1 MGKNHIC
8 ADCGTQD
15 TSWASVTH
23 GTFLCITCSD
33 VHRSVGTHIT
43 KIKGCTGTYLW
54 GPDEVERMQTI
65 GNAVAEELDGTEKIS
80 PTTSK
85 QEKQKYVEKK
95 YRDRSCISD
104 KIAHVAASQNC
115 RTVETHKFLP
125 SATLGASQVVAPKV
139 PTTSTM
145 ARKATIPDAFFDE
158 LFADMENTAP
168 MNEQRRY
175 APKLATPAYRA
186 EPVDL
191 LGDLEVIVTPLH
203 PHVGGST
210 TADLLF

>member
-65 GNAVAEELDGTEKIS
+65 GNAVAEELYGTEKIS
-80 PTTSK
+80 PTASK

-95 YRDRSCISD
+95 YRDRSSISD
-104 KIAHVAASQNC
+104 RVADVVASQKC
-115 RTVETHKFLP
+115 RTTETHTCHANV
-125 SATLGASQVVAPKV
+125 SLGASQVVAQ
-139 PTTSTM
+139 
-145 ARKATIPDAFFDE
+145 KAP
-158 LFADMENTAP
+158 
-168 MNEQRRY
+168 
-175 APKLATPAYRA
+175 
-186 EPVDL
+186 
-191 LGDLEVIVTPLH
+191 
-203 PHVGGST
+203 
-210 TADLLF
+210 